1 MGEREELRE
10 IFRYYS
16 EKFLESEFYEQ
27 LNIVDRMIE
36 IYKVLY
42 SKEYEY
48 RARCCVSNA
57 DGRRKASAT
66 AQEASGNA
74 VNADNFVGEIVDK
87 LCDKLSTTA
96 QRANK

>member
-16 EKFLESEFYEQ
+16 EKFLESEFDEQ
-27 LNIVDRMIE
+27 LDIVDRMIE
-36 IYKVLY
+36 IYKILY

-48 RARCCVSNA
+48 RARICVSNA
-57 DGRRKASAT
+57 DGRRKTSAT

-74 VNADNFVGEIVDK
+74 VNADKIVGEIVDK
-87 LCDKLSTTA
+87 LCNKLSATA
-96 QRANK
+96 QGVSR